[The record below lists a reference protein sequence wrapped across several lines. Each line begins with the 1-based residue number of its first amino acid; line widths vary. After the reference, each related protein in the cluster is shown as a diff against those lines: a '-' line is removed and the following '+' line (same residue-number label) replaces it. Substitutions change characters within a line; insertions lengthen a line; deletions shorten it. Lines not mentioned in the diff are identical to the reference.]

1 MKTHIATSFTFTK
14 CYSSYSSFD
23 ELLPIES
30 RSQHELWGWETLFQ
44 ELNSFLRDADRH
56 LGNATVNYAQYVVDR
71 LEITVRTISQL
82 KEHMEAEMTSIEERN
97 RRSGMSMWQQI
108 HLLDN
113 GIYISLYLRLVSG
126 QHRAHRQTFS
136 TFRSTFGGYK
146 HLCPHGAFPL
156 VDKKSKREPHPLLTS
171 RDLPL
176 Q

>member
-1 MKTHIATSFTFTK
+1 MKTHIHHLYLQYK
-14 CYSSYSSFD
+14 CYSSFD

-113 GIYISLYLRLVSG
+113 SKPISVLYLVNIG
-126 QHRAHRQTFS
+126 HID
-136 TFRSTFGGYK
+136 K
-146 HLCPHGAFPL
+146 CFPL
-156 VDKKSKREPHPLLTS
+156 FGPPLEDINIFAPMAPSPSWTRKVS
-171 RDLPL
+171 ENPIHS
-176 Q
+176 